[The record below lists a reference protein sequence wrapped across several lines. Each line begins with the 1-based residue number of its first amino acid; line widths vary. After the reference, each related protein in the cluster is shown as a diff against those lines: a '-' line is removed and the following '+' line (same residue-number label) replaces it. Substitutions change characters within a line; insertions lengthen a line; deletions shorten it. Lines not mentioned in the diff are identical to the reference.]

1 MPQRVQRTRKAG
13 QPGIPTGATY
23 VGRGRGDYGRYGN
36 PFVVGVDADDRAH
49 ATALYREW
57 LEHNSYDVH
66 PPNISPEQRRAMD
79 DRRDWILEHARELA
93 GRDLACWCPPPAP
106 GQPDHCHA
114 IVLLHLAQ
122 DLEGTSL

>member
-13 QPGIPTGATY
+13 QPGIPQGAVY

-36 PFVVGVDADDRAH
+36 PFVVGVDADDRKH

-57 LEHNSYDVH
+57 LETNSPTVYNPYAGAEYLD
-66 PPNISPEQRRAMD
+66 AMN
-79 DRRDWILEHARELA
+79 DRRDRILEHIGELA
-93 GRDLACWCPPPAP
+93 GRDLACWCPLPQP

-114 IVLLHLAQ
+114 SVLLHLAK
-122 DLEGTSL
+122 DLEGISL